1 MRELVL
7 ESIVG
12 LGLVAVGFAVSWLFG
27 GEWSATT
34 AWLVG
39 VGVVGGGG
47 VAVLATREALRKQR
61 EKRAR

>member
-7 ESIVG
+7 DLIVG
-12 LGLVAVGFAVSWLFG
+12 LALVGIGFAVMWLLG

-47 VAVLATREALRKQR
+47 VAVLATREALRKR
-61 EKRAR
+61 G

>member
-1 MRELVL
+1 MRELAL
-7 ESIVG
+7 ELIVG

-47 VAVLATREALRKQR
+47 VAVLATREALRKR
-61 EKRAR
+61 RGTRR